1 MSQNLNARLI
11 FMVLLN
17 RDQLIEAARKL
28 LTIPTPSDQDACY
41 RTEWNNLQDSAMIT
55 QPFLRHLLG
64 SDAEVLVI
72 FLDTMNLIYCMNDGL
87 PQLQVDTIKY
97 LVPFYRPDQQNLAM
111 KLQQNPHGRRG
122 SAPQKGLDR
131 TLYMDFYGFMPHGNF
146 TSLLIQ
152 LIGLSEETRGAHQ
165 IHCQGSCQLS
175 FANDCVLQITLEP
188 LTATIKIDAE

>member
-1 MSQNLNARLI
+1 
-11 FMVLLN
+11 MVLLN

-41 RTEWNNLQDSAMIT
+41 RTEWNNLQDSAVIT
-55 QPFLRHLLG
+55 QPFVRHLLG